1 MTLEVIGVITLV
13 VGLLSIISGLP
24 FVINMFF
31 CSMLF
36 GSAAAFIL
44 TSLGGT
50 SILPPYVLLG
60 FLAIKLL
67 STKDCVKRVREGL
80 AFGRPGFW
88 LALMLLDCTISAF
101 FMPRLFEGQ
110 ILVFPVRAMG
120 YVERLAPA
128 TANLTQSIYLF
139 GDFVCF
145 VLLCAYAATPGS
157 IRIFGSAVLLCVT
170 LNLIFAVIDWATYLT
185 NTTVLLSF
193 IRNASYGMLTEV
205 ELAGSKRLVGSFA
218 EASSFGS
225 MTLGYFAFTS
235 KLWLLGIRPR
245 LTFSLAGLSLFA
257 VLLSKS
263 STAYAGL
270 AVVLGLGYLE
280 AMISAIR
287 GRLSSQA
294 TWFLVGFPI
303 VLPALMI
310 AIALNDNYL
319 AYIQDLLDQLIFN
332 KMSTASGIERSALN
346 SQGLQNFFDTFG
358 LGVGNG
364 SMRTSS
370 FPIAVL
376 GSLGIVG
383 ATIVSLFLATI
394 FFRAR
399 QRDSSDMLEEAYRDA
414 AKSACFA
421 WLMTVM
427 VAGAVVDLGLH
438 FFAFAAFASSKSNI
452 DATMRRRPHAG
463 QYGGS

>member
-1 MTLEVIGVITLV
+1 VIGIITLA
-13 VGLLSIISGLP
+13 VGLLSLILELS
-24 FVINMFF
+24 FAINVFF

-50 SILPPYVLLG
+50 SILPSYLLLG

-67 STKDCVKRVREGL
+67 STPDCVKKLREGL

-88 LALMLLDCTISAF
+88 LALMMLDCIISAI

-110 ILVFPVRAMG
+110 VLVFPVRALG
-120 YVERLAPA
+120 YVERLAPS
-128 TANLTQSIYLF
+128 TSNLTQSIYLM
-139 GDFVCF
+139 GDLVCF
-145 VLLCAYAATPGS
+145 VLLYAYAAMPGS
-157 IRIFGSAVLLCVT
+157 TKTFGSAVLLCVT
-170 LNLIFAVIDWATYLT
+170 LNLVFSVIDWATYLT

-225 MTLGYFAFTS
+225 MTLGYFSFTGR
-235 KLWLLGIRPR
+235 LWLLGIRPR
-245 LTFSLAGLSLFA
+245 LTFSLAGLSFCA
-257 VLLSKS
+257 ILLSKS

-270 AVVLGLGYLE
+270 AVVLGLGYLGT
-280 AMISAIR
+280 MISAMR

-294 TWFLVGFPI
+294 MWFLVGFPI
-303 VLPALMI
+303 VLPILGV

-332 KMSTASGIERSALN
+332 KMSTASGMERSALN

-383 ATIVSLFLATI
+383 AIIVSLFLGTI
-394 FFRAR
+394 FFAKPRHR
-399 QRDSSDMLEEAYRDA
+399 SDLLEEAYREA

-427 VAGAVVDLGLH
+427 VAGAVVDLGLP
-438 FFAFAAFASSKSNI
+438 FFAFAAFATSKLNI
-452 DATMRRRPHAG
+452 DR
-463 QYGGS
+463 YGANEASAALPA